1 MIQLDT
7 IRYQT
12 QDNEQR
18 AELVLRRFYL
28 GKGGSA
34 TNGLDFGRGLEKVV
48 VEEVFA
54 VEVNGGDLLLSP
66 RSEVP
71 PSSEDNVVHYN

>member
-1 MIQLDT
+1 MFQLDT
-7 IRYQT
+7 IRYKT
-12 QDNEQR
+12 EDSEQNK
-18 AELVLRRFYL
+18 VLWRLYL

-54 VEVNGGDLLLSP
+54 VEVNGGDLLLNP

-71 PSSEDNVVHYN
+71 PSSEDNIVHFN

>member
-1 MIQLDT
+1 MIQLNT

-34 TNGLDFGRGLEKVV
+34 TNGLDFGRGLEKVI
-48 VEEVFA
+48 VEKVFA
-54 VEVNGGDLLLSP
+54 VKVDGGDLLLNP

-71 PSSEDNVVHYN
+71 PSSEDNIVHFN